1 MTLISIT
8 HTLPLTLIKRSR
20 VLPYS
25 GRILVH
31 ESQHVKA
38 TDTLG
43 TCLLPGRH
51 LRIDLCDSLGLKSI
65 QRCME
70 LVERKPGDALQ
81 KGDVIAQTKGMMKRI
96 VSAPSD
102 GFIISLDGGF
112 LLLEVENETFELKAG
127 YAGIVHEILPEMGVV
142 IETSGA
148 LIQGMWGNN
157 RINQGILASSNQNP
171 MLEFSRSS
179 LDVSMR
185 GSIWLGTY
193 CVQEDALRAAA
204 ELPLR
209 GLILS
214 SMSAELIPTARQM
227 PFPVILLEGFGIIS
241 LNQVAYKLL
250 TTHDKR
256 EICIN
261 ASPWDRMKGNRP
273 EIIIP
278 LPTEGKP
285 SDDVAELADDQTIHI
300 TTMPYIGKIGTI
312 KKIHPTA
319 DLLPSQIHAPFVEA
333 QTEGGES
340 MNLPFQNFEVMG

>member
-1 MTLISIT
+1 M
-8 HTLPLTLIKRSR
+8 PF
-20 VLPYS
+20 S

-38 TDTLG
+38 TDTIG
-43 TCLLPGRH
+43 TCLLPGKH
-51 LRIDLCDSLGLKSI
+51 LRIDLCDALGIRSI
-65 QRCME
+65 EKCMS
-70 LVERKPGDALQ
+70 LVERKTGDAFQ

-96 VSAPSD
+96 VRAPSN
-102 GFIISLDGGF
+102 GFIVTIENGI
-112 LLLEVENETFELKAG
+112 LLMEVGNETFELKAG
-127 YAGIVHEILPEMGVV
+127 FAGIVHEILPETGAV

-148 LIQGMWGNN
+148 LIQGVWGNG

-193 CVQEDALRAAA
+193 CLQEDALQAAA

-214 SMSAELIPTARQM
+214 SMSAELIPFAMQL
-227 PFPVILLEGFGIIS
+227 PFPIILLEGFGMIS
-241 LNQVAYKLL
+241 LNSVAYKLL

-256 EICIN
+256 EICMN
-261 ASPWDRMKGNRP
+261 ATQWDRMKGDRP
-273 EIIIP
+273 EILVP

-285 SDDVAELADDQTIHI
+285 VEDVVELADDQTIHV
-300 TTMPYIGKIGTI
+300 TTMPYIGKIATI
-312 KKIHPTA
+312 KKIHATA
-319 DLLPSQIHAPFVEA
+319 NLLPSQIRAPFVEA
-333 QTEGGES
+333 QTEGGET
-340 MNLPFQNFEVMG
+340 MNLPLQNFEVMG